1 MKLWDSAEVVAV
13 VLVMDKV
20 KVVAFVERDVF
31 RGVGIEPGEQN
42 ESRGPGGG

>member
-1 MKLWDSAEVVAV
+1 MRLWGSAKVAAV

-20 KVVAFVERDVF
+20 KVVAFVERDRF
-31 RGVGIEPGEQN
+31 RGVRIGEQN

>member
-1 MKLWDSAEVVAV
+1 MRLWDSAKVAAV

-20 KVVAFVERDVF
+20 KLVAFVERDGF
-31 RGVGIEPGEQN
+31 RGVRIEPGEQN